1 MLFRIATESTVLKRV
16 FYCNCMR
23 YFSKKMLVE
32 EKHLIDLDVRLKK
45 NISELK
51 KINSGIIIH
60 KAEMELNLKNSI
72 ENQPDVL
79 QHTRENSSSH
89 CYQIQRSFTTG
100 SNFAL
105 VKDNE
110 IKDCRDQNI
119 PESKVL
125 VDTLPEIS
133 IKEPNKNNGI
143 FDMSSEKFL
152 SLAKNPDIFVDK
164 SDLIKEIFDT
174 KSDSLLILRP

>member
-1 MLFRIATESTVLKRV
+1 MHA
-16 FYCNCMR
+16 
-23 YFSKKMLVE
+23 E
-32 EKHLIDLDVRLKK
+32 EKYLVDLDIKAEKSISDLKEIK
-45 NISELK
+45 SDMMV
-51 KINSGIIIH
+51 H
-60 KAEMELNLKNSI
+60 KARMEINLKNSR
-72 ENQPDVL
+72 ENQPDMR
-79 QHTRENSSSH
+79 QHIRKNSLNYF
-89 CYQIQRSFTTG
+89 YQIQRNFITG
-100 SNFAL
+100 SNFTL
-105 VKDNE
+105 LKDNE
-110 IKDCRDQNI
+110 IKDHLDQNI